1 MRERRRDKKQKEVRI
16 RAHLGV
22 GLEVL
27 PVLLLE
33 LRARRLDEQIE
44 PRGLGL
50 LVVGKEREK
59 EGRREEE

>member
-1 MRERRRDKKQKEVRI
+1 MRTRTY
-16 RAHLGV
+16 LGA

-50 LVVGKEREK
+50 LVVGKEGGK
-59 EGRREEE
+59 EGRKEGGRKSE